1 MKKLF
6 RKTPKLPEHPKS
18 LSPPL
23 QYILPPRHPDDDGK
37 LTVVLDMD
45 ETLLHSEH
53 IPSIDATRFDMVIID
68 DENVNIFGIHLRP
81 MVEDFILYGA
91 EHFELVVFTAASR
104 TYARPVL
111 DALDPRGRIKHRLYR
126 DSCMEVDG
134 FLVKPIRKLGRRLAR
149 TVLVDNNEVCML
161 TCPDNGLLVPSYYGG
176 RRDECM
182 KHLADILQHLHTL
195 DDVRPFLKEK
205 FSVLGRLR
213 ARSLTSPLPPSMDL
227 ENPDLNC

>member
-91 EHFELVVFTAASR
+91 EHFELVVFTA
-104 TYARPVL
+104 VL
-111 DALDPRGRIKHRLYR
+111 
-126 DSCMEVDG
+126 E
-134 FLVKPIRKLGRRLAR
+134 
-149 TVLVDNNEVCML
+149 
-161 TCPDNGLLVPSYYGG
+161 
-176 RRDECM
+176 
-182 KHLADILQHLHTL
+182 HTL
-195 DDVRPFLKEK
+195 GQ
-205 FSVLGRLR
+205 SW
-213 ARSLTSPLPPSMDL
+213 MH
-227 ENPDLNC
+227 